1 MKNMQILKNSP
12 VLMGIITKSNMS
24 LTLNFLAFMFN
35 LNPRYHLKL
44 SFGMQ
49 ISTNTAEH
57 SENE

>member
-1 MKNMQILKNSP
+1 
-12 VLMGIITKSNMS
+12 MGIITKSNMS

>member
-1 MKNMQILKNSP
+1 
-12 VLMGIITKSNMS
+12 MGIITKLNMS

-44 SFGMQ
+44 SIGMQ